1 MTSLAV
7 ILFLNTVFNVLTW
20 PNLFRRVVKDP
31 RARDANGKAT
41 KFLTVHLYL
50 FIASMVMALLSLV
63 AGIAALAGGFS

>member
-1 MTSLAV
+1 MTTLAV
-7 ILFLNTVFNVLTW
+7 ILFLNTAFNVLTW

-50 FIASMVMALLSLV
+50 FIASMVMALLSLL